1 MESASAIIQKEYQ
14 KVYNACLQS
23 VKNTSD
29 DLQSTGR
36 DTVRE
41 WTNRPDFG
49 EELFYDENRIEATI
63 KPKGNKRVIQI
74 FQYVDKGTKPHIIMP
89 KVKGGMLKFR
99 TGYSARTAPVAKY
112 NIGTGQSFGAWVTK
126 QQVYHPG
133 SKPRDFLEH
142 YLKELIPSFQQRV
155 QMEINKAI
163 A

>member
-14 KVYNACLQS
+14 KVYNACLQA

-41 WTNRPDFG
+41 WNNRPDFG
-49 EELFYDENRIEATI
+49 EELLYDENRIEATI

-89 KVKGGMLKFR
+89 KVKGTYLKFQ
-99 TGYSARTAPVAKY
+99 TGYSARTVPVAKY
-112 NIGTGQSFGAWVTK
+112 NVGIGRSFGAWVSK
-126 QQVYHPG
+126 AYVNHPG
-133 SKPRDFLEH
+133 SKPRKFLET
-142 YLKELIPSFQQRV
+142 YLNELIPSFQQRV
-155 QMEINKAI
+155 QMEITKAI